1 MSTKAIKRTKRAPLI
16 QFISGIIFILFSLSL
31 YFVPK
36 YFLYSP
42 STLRAQQSVFPNYKK
57 DKPVLVEIT
66 YISDYIA
73 TSTDDKGEEYVYYFA
88 QVPNYDV
95 AIIEVSKADA
105 EKFNNLTPPQDF
117 VGMPVNSS
125 EVGMADILSDAITH
139 YRLEDDGPIWDNTLD
154 YFISKVEFE
163 RYTSPNWIPI
173 IFLGITGFL
182 LLLGAFTTRRANK
195 KLESELVN
203 QFQSVNSIQDF
214 MDKADYRNGTI
225 GIYIKDSTMVTS
237 GDIYQSVDLNKIHS
251 LGHQLMVRRGRYNY
265 VSFIDAIGTDGRT
278 EMTIRGKKKDIQA
291 SLPDFYRYIVTHFPN
306 IVLPDEVLVAIG
318 YPASG
323 EKPAP
328 AEPLVVSQEV
338 EETEPVQEDAYVEE
352 EVLETNYVEEDAD
365 NASDDYVSPFDNKN
379 SDTE

>member
-1 MSTKAIKRTKRAPLI
+1 M
-16 QFISGIIFILFSLSL
+16 
-31 YFVPK
+31 
-36 YFLYSP
+36 
-42 STLRAQQSVFPNYKK
+42 
-57 DKPVLVEIT
+57 
-66 YISDYIA
+66 
-73 TSTDDKGEEYVYYFA
+73 
-88 QVPNYDV
+88 
-95 AIIEVSKADA
+95 
-105 EKFNNLTPPQDF
+105 
-117 VGMPVNSS
+117 
-125 EVGMADILSDAITH
+125 
-139 YRLEDDGPIWDNTLD
+139 
-154 YFISKVEFE
+154 
-163 RYTSPNWIPI
+163 
-173 IFLGITGFL
+173 
-182 LLLGAFTTRRANK
+182 LLGAFTTRRANK